1 MLTPQ
6 ALANAG
12 VVLVTLKGKTVD
24 ESLYFKGYDTAVER
38 DRAIKEELVHAYCRA
53 ADEKVEGAHSRRKAI
68 EKSPRDAKGVNP
80 DMKIIFFAPVFLAGV
95 QFACSRGEKGSSRG
109 RRNFPLR

>member
-38 DRAIKEELVHAYCRA
+38 DRAINEEFSPERT
-53 ADEKVEGAHSRRKAI
+53 EGSTMEIKDSMAGISACLL
-68 EKSPRDAKGVNP
+68 PR
-80 DMKIIFFAPVFLAGV
+80 
-95 QFACSRGEKGSSRG
+95 RG
-109 RRNFPLR
+109 REGGRRSFSP